1 MGAPSK
7 QALEFQ
13 RHLISVDAATMKVAK
28 MSTEIQTL
36 YSKMEEKDRTI
47 ELLQEQITQLK
58 NELLDLRN
66 NSNNIYAGLSY
77 NELERYLKNQKFQ
90 IDQS

>member
-58 NELLDLRN
+58 KENRDISKKLEVP
-66 NSNNIYAGLSY
+66 NSLFLG
-77 NELERYLKNQKFQ
+77 
-90 IDQS
+90 

>member
-36 YSKMEEKDRTI
+36 YSIIQDKDRAY
-47 ELLQEQITQLK
+47 ELLQEQITRLK
-58 NELLDLRN
+58 KENCDITKKLEVPNYLLL
-66 NSNNIYAGLSY
+66 G
-77 NELERYLKNQKFQ
+77 
-90 IDQS
+90 